1 MFVLAAALKAGYTD
15 DVLYRLTKIDKWFL
29 NKMRN
34 IVNFHVKM
42 ETLSVIVD
50 FLRQNILHL
59 ASYMLRSLWFWRT
72 VCIALLLLYTD
83 LVFISLPLF
92 HNYFR

>member
-15 DVLYRLTKIDKWFL
+15 DALYELTKIDKWFL

-42 ETLSVIVD
+42 ETLSVAADVFSLEYSTFSISHTCYVLKIQ
-50 FLRQNILHL
+50 FLIN
-59 ASYMLRSLWFWRT
+59 
-72 VCIALLLLYTD
+72 LLDTNFFL
-83 LVFISLPLF
+83 
-92 HNYFR
+92 